1 VRCADTRALPGAVRR
16 SYGQENRG
24 GWHNRRLQ
32 ERRAVA
38 GLLAAG
44 YSRGYAAAR
53 YGELAVN
60 PAGVAAALDALARA
74 LSEPGPAA
82 PAPPPAVHVT
92 LPWSALLWRRDLVP
106 DETLLTVEQAAEA
119 LGMPKSGI
127 YRRTSRWRREHDESC
142 TPLPHVRVEG
152 QLRFRVGELRRW
164 LAEREQTVV
173 PGRTVPLVVGRG
185 R

>member
-1 VRCADTRALPGAVRR
+1 M
-16 SYGQENRG
+16 
-24 GWHNRRLQ
+24 
-32 ERRAVA
+32 
-38 GLLAAG
+38 
-44 YSRGYAAAR
+44 
-53 YGELAVN
+53 
-60 PAGVAAALDALARA
+60 
-74 LSEPGPAA
+74 
-82 PAPPPAVHVT
+82 HVT

-106 DETLLTVEQAAEA
+106 DEALLTVEQAAEA